1 MQTFDTAP
9 TRWRFLGS
17 SIPPWVLLGA
27 LLVVLLWL
35 GGVAWLLFEVIHGIT
50 GVPGRMCP

>member
-35 GGVAWLLFEVIHGIT
+35 GGVAWLLFEVIQGIT
-50 GVPGRMCP
+50 GAGTMGCS